1 MKKLLF
7 CLFIVATLI
16 FIFTVIIVLHETNRT
31 VNFELFIAISITLV
45 TFTTMLWLGHYFINW
60 FPIILGLTIT
70 LIVVCSLFPPWYKT
84 NTRKYYSSTM
94 KYSSPIGYGFIAAP
108 PEDAEGIDL
117 ERLFIQYVAIIVP
130 SAGLLY
136 LFRKGKTDLIKSSK
150 PKEKEVKIIT
160 TKDRLVKKVIIFVA
174 VAVSFFVS
182 GFLLCWY
189 FIPDHY
195 QQKTILYDIVEDVRR
210 EQATNRLYPNLVKEK
225 NISSDANENWLEV
238 AKRKLEQAPSKSMG
252 TIPPPPEGFT
262 EDVTPK

>member
-45 TFTTMLWLGHYFINW
+45 TFTIMLWLGHYFINW

-160 TKDRLVKKVIIFVA
+160 TKDRLVKKVIILVA
-174 VAVSFFVS
+174 VGLSFFVL
-182 GFLLCWY
+182 GFLLCRY
-189 FIPDHY
+189 FTPDHIVDHIP
-195 QQKTILYDIVEDVRR
+195 QRIDLSDIVEELKR
-210 EQATNRLYPNLVKEK
+210 EGADK
-225 NISSDANENWLEV
+225 
-238 AKRKLEQAPSKSMG
+238 
-252 TIPPPPEGFT
+252 
-262 EDVTPK
+262 

>member
-130 SAGLLY
+130 SARLLY
-136 LFRKGKTDLIKSSK
+136 LFRKGKTDLIKSRK
-150 PKEKEVKIIT
+150 PKEKEVK
-160 TKDRLVKKVIIFVA
+160 
-174 VAVSFFVS
+174 S
-182 GFLLCWY
+182 G
-189 FIPDHY
+189 
-195 QQKTILYDIVEDVRR
+195 
-210 EQATNRLYPNLVKEK
+210 
-225 NISSDANENWLEV
+225 
-238 AKRKLEQAPSKSMG
+238 
-252 TIPPPPEGFT
+252 
-262 EDVTPK
+262 